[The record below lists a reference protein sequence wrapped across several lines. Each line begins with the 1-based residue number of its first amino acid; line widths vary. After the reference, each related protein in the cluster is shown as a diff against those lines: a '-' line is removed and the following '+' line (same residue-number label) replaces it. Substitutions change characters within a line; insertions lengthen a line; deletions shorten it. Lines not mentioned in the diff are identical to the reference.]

1 MRIWVLAAALIVAG
15 LSAAHADP
23 LCDSVDTAI
32 LLHTRAKPIEATG
45 TSGIFKLSHPAVTE
59 MTLACPAT
67 PGAGRPAVNL
77 GYEGNPSP
85 RFLALASIA
94 GSLAAG
100 VRVPAIAIADCIQ
113 TAKTDPS
120 GEASRKAGKALIEC
134 EALGPEK
141 SGVTISE
148 DQ

>member
-1 MRIWVLAAALIVAG
+1 MRISFLAAALIAAG

-23 LCDSVDTAI
+23 LCDSVDNAI
-32 LLHTRAKPIEATG
+32 LLHTKAKPIQGTG
-45 TSGIFKLSHPAVTE
+45 TSVIFKLSHPAVTE
-59 MTLACPAT
+59 MTLACPDT
-67 PGAGRPAVNL
+67 PGGRPALNL

-85 RFLALASIA
+85 RFFALASIA

-113 TAKTDPS
+113 AAKTDPS

-134 EALGPEK
+134 DALGPEE
-141 SGVTISE
+141 SGVRISE